1 MYSKSLLEKYADVL
15 VWGLTTSRTSAYAE
29 GDIVLLQFQAP
40 ALKLAEALYTKLL
53 ERGIHPVFRM
63 GLTAPMERDLFMK
76 GNDDQVT
83 FYPPGTREL
92 YESLNGTVYILSPD
106 SLTHLQHVNSKRI
119 AAAAVARKPYRDILN
134 RREEEGLLGWT
145 LCLYPTPELAK
156 YAGLSLDEYG
166 NQIAK
171 ACMLDQSDPT
181 AAWKTVFEEANT
193 IKTWLNSLRATTFH
207 VESDDIDLTVSMGKF
222 RRFIGISGHN
232 IPSFE
237 IFTSPDWRYCSGT
250 FYADQPSYRSGNLVR
265 GVRLTFDNGR
275 AVSVSAEEG
284 EDFVKEQLAMDDG
297 ANKIGEFSLTD
308 KRFSKIDAFMA
319 NTLFDENYGGENG
332 NCHIAVGSAYTDT
345 YTGDPVTLTSK
356 ARKELGYNDSA
367 LHWDLV
373 NTQKKRVR
381 AKLESGEWITVY
393 DDGQFTY

>member
-1 MYSKSLLEKYADVL
+1 MYSKLQLEKYADVL
-15 VWGLTTSRTSAYAE
+15 VWGLTTSRTMAFVE

-40 ALKLAEALYTKLL
+40 ALDLAEALYTKLL
-53 ERGIHPVFRM
+53 ERGIQPVFRM
-63 GLTAPMERDLFMK
+63 GATAPMEYDLFMK

-83 FYPPGTREL
+83 FQPPGTREL
-92 YESLNGTVYILSPD
+92 YESLNGAVYLLAPD
-106 SLTHLQHVNSKRI
+106 SLTHLQHVDSKRI
-119 AAAAVARKPYRDILN
+119 AASALARKPYRDILN

-156 YAGLSLDEYG
+156 YAGLSLDVYAK
-166 NQIAK
+166 QIEK
-171 ACMLDQSDPT
+171 ACMLDQPDPT
-181 AAWKTVFEEANT
+181 AAWNSVFEEAST
-193 IKTWLNSLRATTFH
+193 IKAWLNKLNATHFH
-207 VESDDIDLTVSMGKF
+207 VESDDVDLTISMGAS

-237 IFTSPDWRYCSGT
+237 IFTSPDWRQCSGT

-265 GVRLTFDNGR
+265 GVRLTFKDGC
-275 AVSVSAEEG
+275 AVEVSAEEG
-284 EDFVKEQLAMDDG
+284 EDFVKKQLAMDNG

-345 YTGDPVTLTSK
+345 YTADPATLTAEAK
-356 ARKELGYNDSA
+356 KNLGYNDSA

-381 AKLESGEWITVY
+381 AKIEFGDWITIY